1 MRADTAVL
9 VKSLVKR
16 YGNREV
22 LRGLDLSLPRGSIT
36 GLLGR
41 NGAGKTTTIRV
52 LLGLAWRDSGEVSVL
67 GQDPGVESQRV
78 VIAGRTGYS
87 AEVPNAPPWM
97 TLEQALRECRGVFP
111 RWQESLADDLIVR
124 FALDRHRR
132 LGALSK
138 GQRGQAAFTL
148 AMARRPELLILD
160 EPTSGFDPIAR
171 REFLQLMLDLAVE
184 NETTVLLAS
193 HLLDEV
199 ERACDRLAIIR
210 DGRIVK
216 AGPIGE
222 LLAGGRSLEELF
234 ATAAGGA
241 GTRPDATPSREVNA

>member
-1 MRADTAVL
+1 MPDEPAVRIE
-9 VKSLVKR
+9 SLVKR
-16 YGNREV
+16 FHNREV
-22 LRGLDLSLPRGSIT
+22 LRELDLVLPRGSIT

-52 LLGLAWRDSGEVSVL
+52 LLGLAFRTSGEVRVFGL
-67 GQDPGVESQRV
+67 DPGEEGQRTR
-78 VIAGRTGYS
+78 IAGRVGYS

-97 TLEQALRECRGVFP
+97 TLEQALGECRGVFP
-111 RWQESLADDLIVR
+111 RWRESFADDLVVR
-124 FALDRHRR
+124 FGLDRHQR

-171 REFLQLMLDLAVE
+171 RDFLQIMLDLALE

-193 HLLDEV
+193 HLLDDV
-199 ERACDRLAIIR
+199 ERACDRIAIIR
-210 DGRIVK
+210 DGRIVLGG
-216 AGPIGE
+216 ATTE
-222 LLAGGRSLEELF
+222 LLAGGRSLEEIF
-234 ATAAGGA
+234 TGVAA
-241 GTRPDATPSREVNA
+241 PSSREVQA

>member
-1 MRADTAVL
+1 MHTDPAVL
-9 VKSLVKR
+9 VQGLVKR
-16 YGNREV
+16 YRNREV
-22 LRGLDLSLPRGSIT
+22 LRELDLTLPRSSIT

-41 NGAGKTTTIRV
+41 NGAGKTTTIRI
-52 LLGLAWRDSGEVSVL
+52 LLGLTWRHSGEVRVL
-67 GQDPGVESQRV
+67 GLDPADERQRAA
-78 VIAGRTGYS
+78 IAARVGYT
-87 AEVPNAPPWM
+87 AEVPNAPAWM
-97 TLEQALRECRGVFP
+97 SLEQALGECRGVFP
-111 RWQESLADDLIVR
+111 RWQESLADDLIAR
-124 FALDRHRR
+124 FGLDRHQR

-171 REFLQLMLDLAVE
+171 REFLEIMLDLAVA

-193 HLLDEV
+193 HLLDDV

-210 DGRIVK
+210 DGRIVL
-216 AGPIGE
+216 AGATSE

-234 ATAAGGA
+234 AGAAGP
-241 GTRPDATPSREVNA
+241 RPREVQV